1 MEAWFKAIVFPGF
14 LFMFFIFLMIFYA
27 ERKVLADAHLRIG
40 PYYVGPF
47 GLLQTMADVFK
58 LFQKE
63 FIVQWRSNK
72 LLFSLMP
79 FVAFVFSAM
88 LIAFIPFSK
97 SVYIVSTNFDLLMVL
112 ALVTSM
118 PPIFFYAGW
127 ASKSK
132 YSFIGG
138 LRVVNQMIAG
148 EIPLWLSA
156 LSVAILYGTLNHVG
170 IVESTGWLSFLIT
183 IPGFLLFVTATLIVT
198 DRPPFDIPEA
208 EQEIVYGFVTE
219 YAGFNYAIIA
229 VAKII
234 ELFSLYAIAVTLFLG
249 GFKGPLLPGVAWFF
263 IKIAFL
269 YLFTFVVRA
278 STPRIRMDQ
287 LLSLC
292 WKILTPLALLNIA
305 FVVIAKMI
313 LQG

>member
-1 MEAWFKAIVFPGF
+1 MEAWIKAIFFPGF
-14 LFMFFIFLMIFYA
+14 LFMLFIFLMIFYA

-40 PYYVGPF
+40 PYYVGPW
-47 GLLQTMADVFK
+47 GLLQTTADVFK

-63 FIVQWRSNK
+63 LIVQWRSNK

-88 LIAFIPFSK
+88 LMAFIPFSK
-97 SVYIVSTNFDLLMVL
+97 TSYIVSTNFDLLMIL

-127 ASKSK
+127 SSKSK

-156 LSVAILYGTLNHVG
+156 LSVAILYGTLNHVN

-183 IPGFLLFVTATLIVT
+183 IPGFLLFITATLIVT

-208 EQEIVYGFVTE
+208 EQEIVYGFITE
-219 YAGFNYAIIA
+219 YTGFNYAIIA
-229 VAKII
+229 VAKLI
-234 ELFSLYAIAVTLFLG
+234 ELFALYSIAVTLFLG
-249 GFKGPLLPGVAWFF
+249 GFKGPVLPGIVWFF
-263 IKIAFL
+263 IKMVFL

-287 LLSLC
+287 LLSFC
-292 WKILTPLALLNIA
+292 WKVLTPLALVNIA
-305 FVVIAKMI
+305 FIVLIKMVI
-313 LQG
+313 